1 MRTAHSFNFLEFGT
15 FQAMCVCVISYLLS
29 GDCAMWCVCVC
40 GLACATNISQNRN
53 RTRVLLRRHLFN
65 VVIEFYPSTSGAI
78 RFEMLAACTNR
89 ASERNAHSVKHIHTY
104 NIYFKHLFVY
114 IRKCI
119 ELFIVCYIAS
129 YIYRYTAN
137 SSSSSIEQTL
147 VHAILFHLCG
157 DGDDATMVL
166 VIHVNK
172 SNLLNVIA
180 SFSAYTYIVT

>member
-1 MRTAHSFNFLEFGT
+1 MRTAHSFNFLELGT
-15 FQAMCVCVISYLLS
+15 FQAMCMCVCDFIPFVRWLRNVMCI
-29 GDCAMWCVCVC
+29 CVC

-89 ASERNAHSVKHIHTY
+89 ASERNAHRVKHIHTIFISSINLY
-104 NIYFKHLFVY
+104 V
-114 IRKCI
+114 RKCI

-137 SSSSSIEQTL
+137 SSSSIEQTL
-147 VHAILFHLCG
+147 VQAILFHLCG
-157 DGDDATMVL
+157 DVDDATMVL
-166 VIHVNK
+166 FIHVNK

-180 SFSAYTYIVT
+180 SFSAYI